1 MMKGSSS
8 YVAQQQSGSAPI
20 PVATPLPPANKN
32 YARADDVLLLD
43 KHLKIQRTATHNF
56 AIVLNVVTCGAALN
70 IALAQVL
77 SIMLRRHVVSWL
89 ETVVRMYEL
98 LFSILVVGNELQ
110 WTILIKE
117 SRILTSY
124 TFRGILYTFIG
135 ILGIFMNDIIGQ
147 NSSDSYSDESY
158 ANNNITIYLLT
169 GEQALE
175 LYIRIVS
182 WSMLGFGVIYVVM
195 GVMKIQQKVD
205 RHKEEYQLRLAHAR
219 QETDEKGMCMCGVM
233 A

>member
-1 MMKGSSS
+1 MMKGSS

-20 PVATPLPPANKN
+20 PVATPLPPANN
-32 YARADDVLLLD
+32 YARADDVFLD
-43 KHLKIQRTATHNF
+43 KHLKIKRTATHNV

-77 SIMLRRHVVSWL
+77 SMIFHRHVSWL
-89 ETVVRMYEL
+89 ETVVRIYEI
-98 LFSILVVGNELQ
+98 LFSILVVLNELQ
-110 WTILIKE
+110 WTFLIKE

-135 ILGIFMNDIIGQ
+135 ILGILMDDIGQ
-147 NSSDSYSDESY
+147 NSSDSYSYGSY

-182 WSMLGFGVIYVVM
+182 WSMVGFGVIYLVM
-195 GVMKIQQKVD
+195 GVMRIQQKVD

>member
-8 YVAQQQSGSAPI
+8 YVAQQQSGSAPT

-32 YARADDVLLLD
+32 YARADDVFLD

-70 IALAQVL
+70 IALAQVV
-77 SIMLRRHVVSWL
+77 SIMFRRHVVSWL
-89 ETVVRMYEL
+89 ETVVRMYEI

-117 SRILTSY
+117 SPILTSY

-135 ILGIFMNDIIGQ
+135 ILGIFINDIGQ
-147 NSSDSYSDESY
+147 NSSDSYTDGSY

-169 GEQALE
+169 GVWNCTYE
-175 LYIRIVS
+175 LCR
-182 WSMLGFGVIYVVM
+182 GVWWGLV
-195 GVMKIQQKVD
+195 
-205 RHKEEYQLRLAHAR
+205 
-219 QETDEKGMCMCGVM
+219 
-233 A
+233 